1 MYREEILNDMREMYW
16 TIEGATQ
23 GWRCPDCGWSIITTY
38 IDPIYSD
45 VTEYSLYVRN
55 VLKIDREKIKL
66 VAKTAGVNFII
77 AKQMLEEN
85 NVCILKAKAPEIKA
99 AVVKLRELGVD
110 FNISPTFK
118 YI

>member
-1 MYREEILNDMREMYW
+1 MTREKCMREMYW

-66 VAKTAGVNFII
+66 ALVPENLWFYII
-77 AKQMLEEN
+77 
-85 NVCILKAKAPEIKA
+85 PPY
-99 AVVKLRELGVD
+99 GG
-110 FNISPTFK
+110 
-118 YI
+118 